1 MQKQK
6 NSQEAIEIILVR
18 DYGALDQGTSSRG
31 DEHSQIL
38 RVFGNIT
45 NVFAD
50 LIWDVK
56 KWGVEGDLKVFD
68 LNIW

>member
-56 KWGVEGDLKVFD
+56 K
-68 LNIW
+68 